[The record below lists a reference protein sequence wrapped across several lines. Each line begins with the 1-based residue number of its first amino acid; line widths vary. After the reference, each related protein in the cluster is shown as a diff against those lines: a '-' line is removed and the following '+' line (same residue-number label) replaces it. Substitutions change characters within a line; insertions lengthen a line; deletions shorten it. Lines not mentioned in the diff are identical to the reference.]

1 MVSGELTV
9 TGVGIRQYRAVGI
22 GCSLGSALLPGE
34 IPPGA
39 VVVVGGIADG
49 IVGDALTVHLGQQ
62 VGPGAVAVGVAVAVA
77 PGGNLGF
84 PPGVCCYLLVI
95 QTVPQFRELQIFLA
109 APNSFWLFPKA
120 AVHIV
125 RDFY

>member
-39 VVVVGGIADG
+39 VVVAC
-49 IVGDALTVHLGQQ
+49 
-62 VGPGAVAVGVAVAVA
+62 GVARRGIPHPVVWK
-77 PGGNLGF
+77 
-84 PPGVCCYLLVI
+84 LVI
-95 QTVPQFRELQIFLA
+95 MPE
-109 APNSFWLFPKA
+109 
-120 AVHIV
+120 
-125 RDFY
+125 